1 MIFFSIERH
10 IILLF
15 SRQLETKNIFRSSIS
30 PSNTS
35 ASSWLCNIL
44 FTSSHQAML
53 LYCPSLPVIPALVYG
68 NASVSPLHRP
78 YPHSASDYFFH
89 LWQFKYLLLMLVYK
103 LAYSKIEKGLRALTI
118 YELQKMAH
126 LFNLT
131 TDQVINYDGKIPKEI
146 ILEDK
151 TAVEQMRLIQQLDD
165 DDKQTIFKLIDKM
178 LTNKKFK
185 DFFQKNVAA
194 L

>member
-1 MIFFSIERH
+1 MLFNTTFELMSLADNIKDIREEKNLKQIEIATH
-10 IILLF
+10 IGVDK
-15 SRQLETKNIFRSSIS
+15 S
-30 PSNTS
+30 
-35 ASSWLCNIL
+35 
-44 FTSSHQAML
+44 
-53 LYCPSLPVIPALVYG
+53 
-68 NASVSPLHRP
+68 
-78 YPHSASDYFFH
+78 
-89 LWQFKYLLLMLVYK
+89 
-103 LAYSKIEKGLRALTI
+103 AYSKIEKGLRALTVD
-118 YELQKMAH
+118 ELQKMAQ

-131 TDQVINYDGKIPKEI
+131 TDQVINYDGKVPQEV

-185 DFFQKNVAA
+185 DFFQKNVAT